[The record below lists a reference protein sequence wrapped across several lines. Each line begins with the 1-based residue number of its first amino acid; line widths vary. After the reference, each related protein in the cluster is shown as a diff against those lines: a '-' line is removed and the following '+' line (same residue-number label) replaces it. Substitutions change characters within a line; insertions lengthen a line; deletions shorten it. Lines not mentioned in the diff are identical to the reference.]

1 MYLRQTIMVAFLLVL
16 CLSIT
21 ANTNAQFQNQKQQSK
36 GTPAVVIDERL
47 SILRFEPSL
56 SSIILQRISHG
67 REIKIIGAKQ
77 SDGVTFYRV
86 IVPPDTRAWIQ
97 SEAVVSTV
105 RKGDDERLFN
115 LIKASDDMEKIE
127 RERIFLEVF
136 NNSPLRP
143 AVLLMFGN
151 EAATIAERL
160 SRDVIRRLDKKE
172 MEASG
177 APAHSFYMNFK
188 EMDKYRRQGMTFTF
202 DMNQKKYLYDGEA
215 WREIVKRYPQSAEAT
230 EAKKHLDG
238 LMTSA
243 SK

>member
-1 MYLRQTIMVAFLLVL
+1 MSLRQTIIVTFILVL
-16 CLSIT
+16 CLAFSE
-21 ANTNAQFQNQKQQSK
+21 NTNTQFQNQKQQPK
-36 GTPAVVIDERL
+36 GTTAVVVDERL

-77 SDGVTFYRV
+77 AEGVTFYRV

-136 NNSPLRP
+136 YNSPFRP
-143 AVLLMFGN
+143 AVLLLFGN
-151 EAATIAERL
+151 EAATVAERL

-202 DMNQKKYLYDGEA
+202 DMNQKKYFYDGEA
-215 WREIVKRYPQSAEAT
+215 WREIVKRYPQSTEAI
-230 EAKKHLDG
+230 EAKKRLEA
-238 LMTSA
+238 LTTSA